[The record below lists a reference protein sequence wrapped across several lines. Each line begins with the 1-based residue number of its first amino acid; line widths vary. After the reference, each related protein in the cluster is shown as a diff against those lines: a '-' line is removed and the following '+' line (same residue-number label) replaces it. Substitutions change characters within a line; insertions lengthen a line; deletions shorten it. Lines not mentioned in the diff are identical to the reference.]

1 MGILVGMER
10 TRLARLG
17 GCGYAIDFLHDV
29 CYNGRI
35 GGRDLAEMPGRY
47 I

>member
-29 CYNGRI
+29 CYNGEI
-35 GGRDLAEMPGRY
+35 GGEIWQNLSGLC
-47 I
+47 